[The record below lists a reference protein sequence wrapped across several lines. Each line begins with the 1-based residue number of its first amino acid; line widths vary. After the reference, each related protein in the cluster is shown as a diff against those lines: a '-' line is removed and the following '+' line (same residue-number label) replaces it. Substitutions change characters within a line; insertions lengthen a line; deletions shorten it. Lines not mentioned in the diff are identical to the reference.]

1 MPHSSNDSPSRIPS
15 QLIPPTVAVLLNS
28 AESLFT
34 HKLKH
39 GISVAPDPVHSEK
52 QGNYLERAHLGN
64 SAHRRRVGARL
75 RVSSLKL
82 RAHTEY
88 AGKNFQRE
96 VKKEAYPKKSQVGKQ
111 QRVFGEGG
119 SLACSLHH
127 GRGEYLLGATLLR
140 MAWFQWGFLCCLC
153 FGCGLTGSWERTE
166 KGILLERIGKYQLH
180 EFHDSSHP
188 PSTSHPC

>member
-1 MPHSSNDSPSRIPS
+1 MPHSSNDSLSRVPP
-15 QLIPPTVAVLLNS
+15 QLIPPTGAVLLNS

-39 GISVAPDPVHSEK
+39 SISVAPDPEHSEK
-52 QGNYLERAHLGN
+52 QGNYLERVHLGN
-64 SAHRRRVGARL
+64 SVHRRIVGARL
-75 RVSSLKL
+75 GVSSLKL

-96 VKKEAYPKKSQVGKQ
+96 VKKEAYPKKSKKVGKQ

-119 SLACSLHH
+119 SLARSLHH
-127 GRGEYLLGATLLR
+127 GRGEYL

-166 KGILLERIGKYQLH
+166 KGILLERIGKHQLH
-180 EFHDSSHP
+180 EFYDSSHP